1 MIQKKYIPFFLIG
14 FFLVI
19 YAFRLF
25 DSFILRTDQG
35 PAGELFT
42 HKIIGI
48 VLLIAAVRF
57 LGLTLSDVGFKR
69 KLLLRGILTGIAIG
83 GTAYIAAYAAEIIIG
98 ITQGKAPSLQWYT
111 SSYNITGNTAMD
123 AGILFA
129 LVSVTGNI
137 INVAMENA
145 IFSGL
150 MITVAEKRHSFFIAN
165 GFYSS
170 FLFGLWH
177 SVMPLRNY
185 VDGTMS
191 LAGAIAAMLIL
202 FGTSFLFSVQLG
214 MQFKQA
220 NSSLWDGMVVHFINN
235 ASVNFIHVVYA
246 DGSESSPVL
255 RITIAQTIMFIIVAV
270 RFFMN
275 RQETSHRRIYEKQ
288 GL

>member
-1 MIQKKYIPFFLIG
+1 MIQKKNIPFFLIS
-14 FFLVI
+14 FFLLI

-69 KLLLRGILTGIAIG
+69 KLLLRGILIGIAIG

-255 RITIAQTIMFIIVAV
+255 RITIAQTIMFIIVTV
-270 RFFMN
+270 RFFMY
-275 RQETSHRRIYEKQ
+275 RQKTKNFSFIPEDI
-288 GL
+288 